1 VIKPVNRYIQVTQPE
16 LETQAES
23 QILLPA
29 DFKPEEER
37 YKVVTIESWAAD
49 VRFADQL
56 EIKCRAVVDAS
67 MIEEIKVQ
75 NGRITVVQDNY
86 VIAIL
91 AE

>member
-1 VIKPVNRYIQVTQPE
+1 MV
-16 LETQAES
+16 
-23 QILLPA
+23 
-29 DFKPEEER
+29 EEER